1 MCSGIVQIES
11 TLFYPFRGQNV
22 PRSPLPLVCKAQTGK
37 QKYLLISDITRS
49 PKYLLCFF
57 RHMQFY
63 FCSKTSL
70 ILVFNSK
77 LVGLNDLW
85 LWKTRN
91 LKINIEISKDISHVL
106 FYRTRLIVVL
116 VEKKTRDANIYLYIR
131 WKSNNSLECIDL
143 YQVKFLGEMSRSCT
157 YLYE

>member
-1 MCSGIVQIES
+1 MLLDNYDRFLTVSPNAFSNVSHTDSENEFKIQVRSGSLCSGIVQIES

-77 LVGLNDLW
+77 LVGLNDL
-85 LWKTRN
+85 
-91 LKINIEISKDISHVL
+91 
-106 FYRTRLIVVL
+106 
-116 VEKKTRDANIYLYIR
+116 
-131 WKSNNSLECIDL
+131 
-143 YQVKFLGEMSRSCT
+143 
-157 YLYE
+157 